1 MSRGRESNNTVGKSE
16 TAVQAQKADDVK
28 TIPEEHSETE
38 QDRKKALEDMKWKK
52 EMEERIQEIL
62 ESVKACEKKIEDTTI
77 EENNGDNKEEAEQTT
92 EQQTE
97 ETAETTEPT
106 EPGMLAGYKEI
117 YEMNNDVVGWI
128 KMEGTKMDY
137 PVMQTPE
144 EPNYYLYR
152 DFDKKNS
159 KRRSIYAREV
169 CDVNEPSDNITIFG
183 HNMADGSMFA
193 CLGNYTSKHAW
204 ENNSLIFFDTLN
216 EYHTYKIFAV
226 FKTSA
231 NIGQGFSYHQF
242 VDAENAAQFDEF
254 VATCKKLSFYDTG
267 ITPVYGD
274 KLICLSTCEYTLD
287 NGRLVVAAVRIT

>member
-1 MSRGRESNNTVGKSE
+1 MEFHYNKSVEGLSMKKSLFTAVVVLLLVAFGVSAYMVGNYLIEGKQQAERYGELSNIAANAQTETTDASEETESN
-16 TAVQAQKADDVK
+16 A
-28 TIPEEHSETE
+28 
-38 QDRKKALEDMKWKK
+38 
-52 EMEERIQEIL
+52 
-62 ESVKACEKKIEDTTI
+62 
-77 EENNGDNKEEAEQTT
+77 AE
-92 EQQTE
+92 TE

-159 KRRSIYAREV
+159 KRGSIYAREV

-287 NGRLVVAAVRIT
+287 NGRLVVAAVRLT

>member
-1 MSRGRESNNTVGKSE
+1 MKKAMFITVVVVLLAAFCVSAFMIGNYLVEGKQQEERYDELSNIAANAQTETTEPKATKPADTSE
-16 TAVQAQKADDVK
+16 T
-28 TIPEEHSETE
+28 PE
-38 QDRKKALEDMKWKK
+38 
-52 EMEERIQEIL
+52 
-62 ESVKACEKKIEDTTI
+62 
-77 EENNGDNKEEAEQTT
+77 
-92 EQQTE
+92 
-97 ETAETTEPT
+97 ETTEPT

-137 PVMQTPE
+137 PVMQTPDD
-144 EPNYYLYR
+144 PNFYLYR

-159 KRRSIYAREV
+159 KRGSVYAKED
-169 CDVNEPSDNITIFG
+169 CDINEPSDNITIFG
-183 HNMADGSMFA
+183 HNMQDGSMFA
-193 CLGNYTSKHAW
+193 CLGNYTSKRAW
-204 ENNSLIFFDTLN
+204 EDNSLIFFDTLT

-231 NIGQGFSYHQF
+231 NLGQGFRYHTF
-242 VDAENAAQFDEF
+242 VDAASEQEFDEF
-254 VATCKKLSFYDTG
+254 VSTCKRLSFYDTG

>member
-1 MSRGRESNNTVGKSE
+1 MKKVLF
-16 TAVQAQKADDVK
+16 TAVVVLLVAAFGVSAVMVGNYLIEGKKQADRYNELSNIAANAQ
-28 TIPEEHSETE
+28 TE
-38 QDRKKALEDMKWKK
+38 
-52 EMEERIQEIL
+52 
-62 ESVKACEKKIEDTTI
+62 
-77 EENNGDNKEEAEQTT
+77 TT
-92 EQQTE
+92 EPESTE
-97 ETAETTEPT
+97 TSASTEETTEPT
-106 EPGMLAGYKEI
+106 EPGMLPGYKEI

-128 KMEGTKMDY
+128 KIEGTPMDY

-144 EPNYYLYR
+144 EPNFYLYR

-159 KRRSIYAREV
+159 ARGSIYAREV
-169 CDVNEPSDNITIFG
+169 CDINAPSDNVTLYG

-193 CLGNYTSKHAW
+193 CLNNYVHKYNW
-204 ENNSLIFFDTLN
+204 EKNSLIFFDTLT

-231 NIGQGFSYHQF
+231 NIGQGFSYHKF
-242 VDAENAAQFDEF
+242 VDAANQEEFDEF
-254 VATCKKLSFYDTG
+254 VSTCKKLAFYDTG

>member
-1 MSRGRESNNTVGKSE
+1 MKKVLFTTVVVLLLAAFCVSAFMVGNYLIEGKQQSDRYGELSNIAANGQTE
-16 TAVQAQKADDVK
+16 TAA
-28 TIPEEHSETE
+28 PENAAPE
-38 QDRKKALEDMKWKK
+38 
-52 EMEERIQEIL
+52 
-62 ESVKACEKKIEDTTI
+62 
-77 EENNGDNKEEAEQTT
+77 TT
-92 EQQTE
+92 EPAQTE
-97 ETAETTEPT
+97 TAPQETTEPT
-106 EPGMLAGYKEI
+106 EPGMLPGYKEI
-117 YEMNNDVVGWI
+117 YEMNNHVVGWI

-137 PVMQTPE
+137 PVMQTPD
-144 EPNYYLYR
+144 EPNFYLYR

-159 KRRSIYAREV
+159 KRGSIYAREV

-193 CLGNYTSKHAW
+193 CLGNYTNKHAW

-242 VDAENAAQFDEF
+242 VDAQNEAEFDEF

>member
-1 MSRGRESNNTVGKSE
+1 MKKVLF
-16 TAVQAQKADDVK
+16 TAVVLLLVAAFGVSAFMVGNYLIEGKQQ
-28 TIPEEHSETE
+28 E
-38 QDRKKALEDMKWKK
+38 DRFNELSNIA
-52 EMEERIQEIL
+52 
-62 ESVKACEKKIEDTTI
+62 A
-77 EENNGDNKEEAEQTT
+77 NGQT
-92 EQQTE
+92 
-97 ETAETTEPT
+97 ETTEPVAT
-106 EPGMLAGYKEI
+106 ETVQTPESTAATEESTGPAEPGILPGYKDI

-137 PVMQTPE
+137 PVMQTPDD
-144 EPNYYLYR
+144 PNFYLYR

-159 KRRSIYAREV
+159 KRGSVYAWADA
-169 CDVNEPSDNITIFG
+169 DVNEPSDNITLFG

-193 CLGNYTSKHAW
+193 CLGNYTSKAAW

-231 NIGQGFSYHQF
+231 NIGQGFSYHKF
-242 VDAENAAQFDEF
+242 VDAANEEEFNEF
-254 VATCKKLSFYDTG
+254 VSTCKKLSFYDTG

-287 NGRLVVAAVRIT
+287 NGRLVACAVRIT